1 MTKNNLN
8 SSLSWLLQHPHSFG
22 CLEHIS
28 VIADT
33 AGVSYDES
41 EAADTNEEMARL
53 QLAPQIPPRPKLH
66 TQLQRDPNPLPTPTP
81 SRSSVDN
88 KPQSSLSKKYGTPSI
103 RQHTPKPRTPVTS
116 FDDINFDDIDLL
128 DIEEVDLTG
137 EVTTSSFGEF
147 GPPTQLWN
155 ERSASR
161 VEPSPKKKGKKRKSD
176 EYESDLLSP
185 QSNRK
190 STKVVSQRATTTTS
204 PIRASQTSIVKKH
217 FEEEVSL
224 TQKTTRHRA
233 AAAPPDTVFD
243 CEPEAIGGS
252 PVHQVNVTEK
262 STQPQTPMGFVHTR
276 ARTQRSLHVIPD
288 SDDDE
293 DPPRAQKLE
302 SKASSQAYPGEGRG
316 LGFGGLA
323 AREDPAETA
332 FCSPSRSPSFPFHEP
347 PGPSDAVE
355 MERAL
360 TPHPSSN
367 PGILIHNSTPIPSI
381 AGSLT
386 LEQKTIIDDF
396 VLNGKDQ
403 LQSLVQRLEE
413 SKDAVG
419 RQILEEMCERGAASS
434 QLKERQK
441 AIGNKISAAT
451 RLQEESATL
460 YKLRN
465 EREQMLIQLE
475 ELRKSGHVIEP
486 DDPEDVLTL
495 LCSKIFK
502 AKREIDARELTIS
515 ALLEQVGVSTSSKT
529 RDHPKQDREHLAS
542 PTAKLSNQK
551 VLVASTQKPPQ
562 STSKNV
568 INETPRGLSHLS
580 TQSIRQTPSLYR
592 DDALDLAIKSSN
604 RSPSPL
610 RESPRRS
617 HVSELARMSNS
628 TPYVF
633 GMSGPNRVPVS
644 AIVNANVGGFSR
656 TMGSPARDFSFD
668 EEDFE
673 DGLDDEEMYM
683 VAEQYEQ
690 NLPPVTSRPSDRS
703 ERSALHEV
711 SDNILRV
718 PSQKPTTASS
728 ISPPPPA
735 ALMQHPWSKDVY
747 STLRKKFHL
756 QEFRH
761 NQLEAINATL
771 SGKDAFVLMPTG
783 GGKSLC
789 YQLPAVVQSGR
800 TAGVTIVVSPLLS
813 LMQDQVDHLQKLHI
827 QAVLV
832 NGQTPQEHRNYIL
845 QALRSSEPAKFVQLL
860 YVTPEMLNK
869 SETFFKAFLDLNQ
882 RRLLAR
888 IVIDEAHCVSQWG
901 HDFRP
906 DYKAVGEVRRR
917 FMNVPVMALTATA
930 TENVKVDCMHNLGMD
945 GAEVFTQ
952 SFNRPNLTYEVRP
965 KGNKRAVLASIASLI
980 QESYKGQAG
989 IIYCLSRK
997 ACEEVA
1003 KQLQEEY
1010 DIKARH
1016 YHAGLEPPERIHIQ
1030 KQWQAGVYKVIVATI
1045 AFGMGIDKADVRFVI
1060 HHTIPKSLEGYYQET
1075 GRAGRDGGRAGCYL
1089 YYGYG
1094 DTTSIKRMIDKGDGD
1109 WQQKE
1114 RQKHLLRNVVQF
1126 CENRS
1131 DCRRQQVLGYFN
1143 EHFKRE
1149 DCNNTCDNCNSA
1161 NTFETQDF
1169 SQHAK
1174 HAIRIVQQVS
1184 REQVTLL
1191 HCVDLYRGAKTKKM
1205 SELGH
1210 NKLREYG
1217 LGAEL
1222 ARGDVERLFY
1232 RLISE
1237 DALVEYNKVNAAGFA
1252 TQYVK
1257 PGPRAPEFEAGREAL
1272 RMQVLV
1278 SPRDKSK
1285 SKAGGTKAGKKTQR
1299 TGVKAAA
1306 DDYPASTNV
1315 SSPLQPR
1322 SRRIPPR
1329 AQFDDDSD
1337 DEFVDHVEDDD
1348 DDSFSFDSM
1357 PVVSGHRPKTNTR
1370 IGPPITSDD
1379 RTEGLDEIHQHILD
1393 DFVDNAKRE
1402 IKRIQIAKGLRQTS
1416 ISDLI
1421 LREIATHF
1429 PRDEKALRSISKM
1442 NPETFQMFG
1451 PVLLRLARSAYND
1464 YTAMK
1469 EATGEDADGPH
1480 DRSIVEI
1487 SDDED
1492 VGRMDESEEDLDE
1505 TESSHYFSVADEV
1518 SRFNEKL
1525 SQPSTLGTRPQKA
1538 APKKRTSQPRSVP
1551 WSRRTSRGSQQ
1562 RGGGSSRGKTTAAKG
1577 KRSSGG
1583 IARKVKSGVSARS
1596 STSNSGLQEF
1606 VYKNN
1611 KGASSSRSR
1620 GGGVGAG
1627 KISMMPT

>member
-22 CLEHIS
+22 SLGHIS

-33 AGVSYDES
+33 ASISYDES
-41 EAADTNEEMARL
+41 EAADANEEMARL

-81 SRSSVDN
+81 SRPSVDS
-88 KPQSSLSKKYGTPSI
+88 KPQSNLSKKQGTPSVY
-103 RQHTPKPRTPVTS
+103 RQSPKPRTPVTS
-116 FDDINFDDIDLL
+116 FDDIKFDDSIDVL
-128 DIEEVDLTG
+128 DIDEIDLTG
-137 EVTTSSFGEF
+137 DVTTSSFGEF

-155 ERSASR
+155 ERSACR
-161 VEPSPKKKGKKRKSD
+161 VGPTPKKKGKKRKSD

-185 QSNRK
+185 RSSRK
-190 STKVVSQRATTTTS
+190 STKVVQQRATTIAS
-204 PIRASQTSIVKKH
+204 PTRGSQTSVTEKTI
-217 FEEEVSL
+217 EEEISL
-224 TQKTTRHRA
+224 TQTTTRPRVA
-233 AAAPPDTVFD
+233 TAELDTFLD
-243 CEPEAIGGS
+243 RGADAIEGG
-252 PVHQVNVTEK
+252 PNYQRKVTEN
-262 STQPQTPMGFVHTR
+262 THQPQASTR
-276 ARTQRSLHVIPD
+276 PLQTRTQRSQNVVPD

-293 DPPRAQKLE
+293 DPPPAQKLE
-302 SKASSQAYPGEGRG
+302 SDAFSRAYLKEGHG
-316 LGFGGLA
+316 LGPDGLA
-323 AREDPAETA
+323 AKEEDAERV
-332 FCSPSRSPSFPFHEP
+332 FRSPARSQLLSVRES
-347 PGPSDAVE
+347 PGPADSV
-355 MERAL
+355 RAKSTL
-360 TPHPSSN
+360 TPQRTSN
-367 PGILIHNSTPIPSI
+367 PDVIFNNGTPTLSI
-381 AGSLT
+381 TGNLT
-386 LEQKTIIDDF
+386 LEQKKLVDSF
-396 VLNGKDQ
+396 VMNGKDQ
-403 LQSLVQRLEE
+403 LQSLVQRLED
-413 SKDAVG
+413 SKKVVV
-419 RQILEEMCERGAASS
+419 RQILEEMCEHGAASS

-441 AIGNKISAAT
+441 AIANKIIAAT
-451 RLQEESATL
+451 RLQDESTTL
-460 YKLRN
+460 FKLRN
-465 EREQMLIQLE
+465 QREQMVIQKDKLY
-475 ELRKSGHVIEP
+475 KAGHVIEP

-495 LCSKIFK
+495 LCQKIFK
-502 AKREIDARELTIS
+502 AKREIDARELTVFS
-515 ALLEQVGVSTSSKT
+515 LLEHVGVSTSNGM
-529 RDHPKQDREHLAS
+529 RDHEKIDRDSLLS
-542 PTAKLSNQK
+542 PGPKLSNQK

-562 STSKNV
+562 STSKNAKS
-568 INETPRGLSHLS
+568 ETPQGLSHLS
-580 TQSIRQTPSLYR
+580 TQSIRQTPSFYR
-592 DDALDLAIKSSN
+592 EDATDMAIKSSN
-604 RSPSPL
+604 RTPSPY
-610 RESPRRS
+610 RESPKRS
-617 HVSELARMSNS
+617 QVSEFPKIKHS
-628 TPYVF
+628 TPHAF
-633 GMSGPNRVPVS
+633 DTSDPSRVLASVS
-644 AIVNANVGGFSR
+644 AKATVGDFSR

-668 EEDFE
+668 DEDFE
-673 DGLDDEEMYM
+673 EGLDDEEMYKA
-683 VAEQYEQ
+683 VEQYEQ
-690 NLPPVTSRPSDRS
+690 NLPFITATSPDRG
-703 ERSALHEV
+703 ERSVLREV
-711 SDNILRV
+711 SDNIRRKS
-718 PSQKPTTASS
+718 PPKPATTSS
-728 ISPPPPA
+728 TPRPPPA
-735 ALMQHPWSKDVY
+735 ALMQHPWSKEVF

-813 LMQDQVDHLQKLHI
+813 LMQDQVDHLQKLHV

-832 NGQTPQEHRNYIL
+832 NGQTSQEHRNYIL
-845 QALRSSEPAKFVQLL
+845 QALRSSEPEKFVQLL

-869 SETFFKAFLDLNQ
+869 SETFFKAFLDLNK

-965 KGNKRAVLASIASLI
+965 KGGKQAVLASIAGLI

-997 ACEEVA
+997 ACEDVA

-1010 DIKARH
+1010 DIQARH

-1030 KQWQAGVYKVIVATI
+1030 KEWQAGKYKVIVATI
-1045 AFGMGIDKADVRFVI
+1045 AFGMGIDKPDVRFVI

-1149 DCNNTCDNCNSA
+1149 DCNNTCDNCNSTS
-1161 NTFETQDF
+1161 TFETQDF
-1169 SQHAK
+1169 SEHAK
-1174 HAIRIVQQVS
+1174 NAIRIVQQVS

-1191 HCVDLYRGAKTKKM
+1191 HCVDVYRGGKTKKI
-1205 SELGH
+1205 SELSH
-1210 NKLREYG
+1210 NRLREYG
-1217 LGAEL
+1217 MGADL

-1237 DALVEYNKVNAAGFA
+1237 DALVEYNKVNTAGFA

-1257 PGPRAPEFEAGREAL
+1257 TGPRAPEFEAGRGAL
-1272 RMQVLV
+1272 SMQILI
-1278 SPRDKSK
+1278 SPKDKTK
-1285 SKAGGTKAGKKTQR
+1285 SKAGASKAKKKTQR
-1299 TGVKAAA
+1299 AGAKAAA

-1329 AQFDDDSD
+1329 AQFDEDSD
-1337 DEFVDHVEDDD
+1337 EVEEEDDD
-1348 DDSFSFDSM
+1348 GFYFDSM
-1357 PVVSGHRPKTNTR
+1357 PAISGRRPNR
-1370 IGPPITSDD
+1370 RVGPPITTDD

-1393 DFVDNAKRE
+1393 DFVDNAKKE
-1402 IKRIQIAKGLRQTS
+1402 IKRIQIAKGLRQAS

-1429 PRDEKALRSISKM
+1429 PRDENALRDICRM
-1442 NPETFQMFG
+1442 NEEKFQMFG
-1451 PVLLRLARSAYND
+1451 PVLLRLVKSAYND
-1464 YTAMK
+1464 YKAMK
-1469 EATGEDADGPH
+1469 EATGEDVGAPH

-1492 VGRMDESEEDLDE
+1492 GDRVDESDEELDE
-1505 TESSHYFSVADEV
+1505 TESSHYFSVADDV
-1518 SRFNEKL
+1518 SQFNEKL
-1525 SQPSTLGTRPQKA
+1525 SQASAFATRAPKT
-1538 APKKRTSQPRSVP
+1538 APKKRISRPKSVP
-1551 WSRRTSRGSQQ
+1551 WSHRTSRGSQQ
-1562 RGGGSSRGKTTAAKG
+1562 RGGGSSRGRTTATKG
-1577 KRSSGG
+1577 KRGSGG
-1583 IARKVKSGVSARS
+1583 ITKKAKSSVSARS
-1596 STSNSGLQEF
+1596 STSNSGMQEY
-1606 VYKNN
+1606 VYNN
-1611 KGASSSRSR
+1611 SKEASSNRNR
-1620 GGGVGAG
+1620 GGGAG

>member
-22 CLEHIS
+22 SLEHIS

-33 AGVSYDES
+33 ASVSYDEL

-66 TQLQRDPNPLPTPTP
+66 TQLQRDLNPLPTPTP
-81 SRSSVDN
+81 SRPSVDI
-88 KPQSSLSKKYGTPSI
+88 KPQSSISKRHGTPAAS
-103 RQHTPKPRTPVTS
+103 RQTPNPRTPVTS
-116 FDDINFDDIDLL
+116 FDDIKFDDSIDIL
-128 DIEEVDLTG
+128 DIDEIDLTG
-137 EVTTSSFGEF
+137 EALTTSSFGEF

-161 VEPSPKKKGKKRKSD
+161 VAPSPKKKGKKRKSD
-176 EYESDLLSP
+176 EYASDLLSP

-190 STKVVSQRATTTTS
+190 PKKVVQQRTTTTTS
-204 PIRASQTSIVKKH
+204 PIRGSQTSVIEK
-217 FEEEVSL
+217 FLEEEVSL
-224 TQKTTRHRA
+224 TRATTRLK
-233 AAAPPDTVFD
+233 AAAPQPETFLD
-243 CEPEAIGGS
+243 CGAQAIDGDRG
-252 PVHQVNVTEK
+252 HQRKVAENDDQLRA
-262 STQPQTPMGFVHTR
+262 STRPLQPR
-276 ARTQRSLHVIPD
+276 IQRSQNIIPE

-293 DPPRAQKLE
+293 DSPSAPKLE
-302 SKASSQAYPGEGRG
+302 SDASSQAVPEDGHGPDV
-316 LGFGGLA
+316 GGLA
-323 AREDPAETA
+323 EKQEGAEAA
-332 FCSPSRSPSFPFHEP
+332 FHQPVRSQPFPVHEA
-347 PGPSDAVE
+347 PGPLHSLRTRPAV
-355 MERAL
+355 
-360 TPHPSSN
+360 TPQATSN
-367 PGILIHNSTPIPSI
+367 PELMLYNSTPTPSL

-386 LEQKTIIDDF
+386 LEQKTLIDSF
-396 VLNGKDQ
+396 VMDGKDQ
-403 LQSLVQRLEE
+403 LQSLLQRLEN
-413 SKDAVG
+413 SKVAVVG
-419 RQILEEMCERGAASS
+419 QIMEEICDRGAASS
-434 QLKERQK
+434 HLKEQQK
-441 AIGNKISAAT
+441 AIVTKINAAT
-451 RLQEESATL
+451 RLQEEFATL
-460 YKLRN
+460 VKLRN
-465 EREQMLIQLE
+465 LREQMLVQRE
-475 ELRKSGHVIEP
+475 ELRKAGHIIEP
-486 DDPEDVLTL
+486 DDPDDVLTSI
-495 LCSKIFK
+495 CSKIFN
-502 AKREIDARELTIS
+502 AKREIDARELTVFT
-515 ALLEQVGVSTSSKT
+515 LLEQVGVSTAKRMSNSPKT
-529 RDHPKQDREHLAS
+529 DRDHLLS
-542 PTAKLSNQK
+542 PSSNLSNQK

-562 STSKNV
+562 STSKNAKS
-568 INETPRGLSHLS
+568 ETPQGLSHLS
-580 TQSIRQTPSLYR
+580 TQSVRQTPSLYR
-592 DDALDLAIKSSN
+592 YDAVDVAIRSSN
-604 RSPSPL
+604 RSPSPY
-610 RESPRRS
+610 RGSPQRAQ
-617 HVSELARMSNS
+617 VSEYARINQPTSHAFDIPGPSRVLAGAGAKARA
-628 TPYVF
+628 
-633 GMSGPNRVPVS
+633 GD
-644 AIVNANVGGFSR
+644 FSR

-668 EEDFE
+668 DEDFE
-673 DGLDDEEMYM
+673 EGLDDEEMYKA
-683 VAEQYEQ
+683 AEQYEQ
-690 NLPPVTSRPSDRS
+690 NLPLRATPPNRS
-703 ERSALHEV
+703 SRSALREV
-711 SDNILRV
+711 SENIRRTS
-718 PSQKPTTASS
+718 PQKPATTSS
-728 ISPPPPA
+728 IPRPPPA

-813 LMQDQVDHLQKLHI
+813 LMQDQVDHLQKLHV

-832 NGQTPQEHRNYIL
+832 NGQTSQEHRNYIL
-845 QALRSSEPAKFVQLL
+845 QALRSNEPEKFVQLL

-869 SETFFKAFLDLNQ
+869 SETFFKVFLDLNK

-906 DYKAVGEVRRR
+906 DYKAVGEVRQR

-930 TENVKVDCMHNLGMD
+930 TENVKMDCMHNLGMD

-965 KGNKRAVLASIASLI
+965 KGNKQSVLASIASLI

-997 ACEEVA
+997 ACEDVA
-1003 KQLQEEY
+1003 RQLQEEY
-1010 DIKARH
+1010 NIATRH
-1016 YHAGLEPPERIHIQ
+1016 YHAGLEAPERIHIQ
-1030 KQWQAGVYKVIVATI
+1030 KEWQSGVYKVIVATI
-1045 AFGMGIDKADVRFVI
+1045 AFGMGIDKPDVRFVI

-1089 YYGYG
+1089 YYGYS

-1149 DCNNTCDNCNSA
+1149 DCNNTCDNCNSTS
-1161 NTFETQDF
+1161 TFETQDF
-1169 SQHAK
+1169 SEHAK
-1174 HAIRIVQQVS
+1174 NAIRLVQQVS

-1191 HCVDLYRGAKTKKM
+1191 HCVDVYRGGKNKKIT
-1205 SELGH
+1205 ELGH
-1210 NKLREYG
+1210 NKIREYG

-1237 DALVEYNKVNAAGFA
+1237 DALAEYNKVNTAGFA

-1257 PGPRAPEFEAGREAL
+1257 PGPRAPDFEAGHGTL
-1272 RMQVLV
+1272 SMQILV

-1285 SKAGGTKAGKKTQR
+1285 SKAVASKTRKKTQR
-1299 TGVKAAA
+1299 TGVKAAT

-1329 AQFDDDSD
+1329 APFDEDSD
-1337 DEFVDHVEDDD
+1337 EDFADEVEEDDA
-1348 DDSFSFDSM
+1348 FYFDSM
-1357 PVVSGHRPKTNTR
+1357 PVVGGHRSKK
-1370 IGPPITSDD
+1370 IAKVGPPITTDD
-1379 RTEGLDEIHQHILD
+1379 RTKELDEIHQHILD
-1393 DFVDNAKRE
+1393 DFVDNAKKE
-1402 IKRIQIAKGLRQTS
+1402 IKRIQIAKGLRQMA

-1421 LREIATHF
+1421 LREIATRF
-1429 PRDEKALRSISKM
+1429 PRDEKALRDISRM

-1451 PVLLRLARSAYND
+1451 PVLLRLAKSAYND
-1464 YTAMK
+1464 YKAMK
-1469 EATGEDADGPH
+1469 EASGEDGDGPH
-1480 DRSIVEI
+1480 GRSIVEI

-1492 VGRMDESEEDLDE
+1492 ADRVDESDEDLSE
-1505 TESSHYFSVADEV
+1505 TESSHYFSVADDV
-1518 SRFNEKL
+1518 SHFNEKL
-1525 SQPSTLGTRPQKA
+1525 SQASAFETRPQKA
-1538 APKKRTSQPRSVP
+1538 APKKRNSRPKSVP
-1551 WSRRTSRGSQQ
+1551 WNRRVSRGSQQ
-1562 RGGGSSRGKTTAAKG
+1562 RGSGSSRARATVAKG
-1577 KRSSGG
+1577 KRGSGG
-1583 IARKVKSGVSARS
+1583 VAKKVRNSASARS

-1606 VYKNN
+1606 AYKNS
-1611 KGASSSRSR
+1611 KEASSSRSR
-1620 GGGVGAG
+1620 VGGGGGGAG